1 MIVTNID
8 ITKELGQNFID
19 ISYETNC
26 QRAFADARDGL
37 KPGQRACL
45 WEMFIKGYLSNK
57 PHVKS
62 AKISGGVIA
71 TWWPHGDTAIYDTFA
86 RMSQSW
92 INNIPEVDWHGGN
105 GSIQISGEPA
115 ASRYTEARL
124 AKVTEEGMLAGI
136 KKHNVPMIK
145 NFSEDDEWPQVFPAI
160 LPRLMINGCQG
171 IGSTIA
177 NVWLPHS
184 LSDMARIINNY
195 ITTGEI
201 DYNDIA
207 PDFPTGGIIINKN
220 DLPIIYKT
228 GKGKVILRGK
238 ADIKDNKILI
248 TEVPYQIYVESF
260 IDQIKELVT
269 KDEITGIIN
278 ISNKSDKK
286 RLLIEIECDSNPA
299 SVLNQLYKKTN
310 LQKSYSANQFA
321 LVGKT
326 PELLTLKQYL
336 NIYLQHNYD
345 CIKREYEYDLNKAKD
360 RLEIVEG
367 LIKALE
373 DIDNIIALIK
383 ASESAAAAVQNLI
396 KQYKFTERQAKAIVD
411 MKLGRLAH
419 LEKIE
424 LNEEKK
430 ELIATIAECE
440 AIIGSVDKQKEIY
453 LNRFNTFVKKYGTQ
467 PRKTE
472 LTNIEIKPEEKEI
485 AEVIPEDVVVVTT
498 QSGLIKRVP
507 VANFKVQKRGGAG
520 VKSTDD
526 VIMSAIK
533 TNTVDYMMF
542 FTQNGK
548 MYRLVVDNIPA
559 GTNATKGVPI
569 NSLVKLEPNEK
580 VIAVT
585 SLHRQKLPQFAIF
598 VTKQGMLKKTYLSE
612 YLEAKKNAGIA
623 AIKLKEGDLV
633 AKVSFQDAEDMII
646 ITKNGMN
653 IRFATK
659 DIGAVGRVTMG
670 VKGINLNEGDE
681 VITALPVHKDTD
693 TVGIFTSN
701 GLGKKINLK
710 EFVVQTRGGK
720 GTVCSK
726 QPIVGALMLSDE
738 DNILISGNTTICISA
753 KEVPLLSKTAE
764 GNIMS
769 KATRITSVAKI

>member
-1 MIVTNID
+1 MTNID
-8 ITKELGQNFID
+8 ITKELGQNFLD
-19 ISYETNC
+19 FSYEANC

-207 PDFPTGGIIINKN
+207 PDFPTGGVIINKN

-260 IDQIKELVT
+260 IDQIKELIT
-269 KDEITGIIN
+269 KDEITGIVN

-383 ASESAAAAVQNLI
+383 ASESAATAVQNLI
-396 KQYKFTERQAKAIVD
+396 KKYNFTERQAKAIVD

-430 ELIATIAECE
+430 ELIATIAKCE
-440 AIIGSVDKQKEIY
+440 EVIGNVEKQKEIY
-453 LNRFNTFVKKYGTQ
+453 LERFNAFVKKYGTQ

-498 QSGLIKRVP
+498 QSGMIKKVP
-507 VANFKVQKRGGAG
+507 VANFKVQRRGGTG
-520 VKSTDD
+520 VKSVDD
-526 VIMSAIK
+526 TIMSAIK
-533 TNTVDYMMF
+533 TNTIDYMMF

-548 MYRLVVDNIPA
+548 MYRLVVDNIPD
-559 GTNATKGVPI
+559 GTNTTKGVPI

-598 VTKQGMLKKTYLSE
+598 ITKQGMLKKTYLSE

-623 AIKLKEGDLV
+623 AIKLREGDSV
-633 AKVSFQDAEDMII
+633 AKVSFQDTEDII
-646 ITKNGMN
+646 IISKNGMN

-659 DIGAVGRVTMG
+659 DIGAVGRVTLG

-710 EFVVQTRGGK
+710 EFIVQTRGGK

-738 DNILISGNTTICISA
+738 DNILITGNTTICISA